1 MTANGHCSYVFNPS
15 EIYQKTK
22 PGMGVETTCGAL
34 TWPAADEP
42 EVVAR
47 AVRQPGIAEVTY
59 QYLHTGRMLPREH
72 PDPYCPAHGGSPEP
86 PPPPVTMDELEAA
99 HTWYAQLAARFQAE
113 SGAIPVAVP
122 APAQIS
128 PAMATAPAPVTPA
141 PVTLAELHAAAD
153 HYEQLAAQA
162 GQDPIAGV
170 SGEQ

>member
-42 EVVAR
+42 EVAAR
-47 AVRQPGIAEVTY
+47 AVRQRGIAEVTY
-59 QYLHTGRMLPREH
+59 QYIKTGRMLPREH
-72 PDPYCPAHGGSPEP
+72 ADPYCPAHGGSPEP

-113 SGAIPVAVP
+113 SGAITAAVP
-122 APAQIS
+122 APAQLEAS
-128 PAMATAPAPVTPA
+128 AAAPAPG
-141 PVTLAELHAAAD
+141 PVSLAELQAAAD
-153 HYEQLAAQA
+153 RYEQLAAQA
-162 GQDPIAGV
+162 GQQEGV
-170 SGEQ
+170 SSGQQ